1 MCQGEGDGSGRTR
14 EGDGIADPGVCV
26 GGWGR
31 GVGDDYLLF
40 FFLILGLIAHP
51 SPLLNIL
58 FRELH
63 TLWMPCVA
71 IGFTQP

>member
-1 MCQGEGDGSGRTR
+1 MEAAGPER
-14 EGDGIADPGVCV
+14 EMASQTPACV
-26 GGWGR
+26 LGG
-31 GVGDDYLLF
+31 GVGVWAMIICFF

>member
-40 FFLILGLIAHP
+40 FFNFRLNCP
-51 SPLLNIL
+51 SLSPIKH
-58 FRELH
+58 FV
-63 TLWMPCVA
+63 P
-71 IGFTQP
+71 